1 MARRQPTDAKV
12 RIRNA
17 AVGLFARKGFAAVGV
32 REIADKA
39 GVQLSMIN
47 YYYGGKLG
55 LLREIIKEF
64 HERYFQALGIATTG
78 SQTGEDPLP
87 VEERV
92 RTSVRNIIKLY
103 RDDTELA
110 LAIAKCSGVD
120 IPELHELQARLVAA
134 RRRGLNEHFARL
146 DLDTEDPVQMSV
158 VRGLLTTLIAA
169 HFEARFAWEQMFKSS
184 QHVRLLEKQLLH
196 EPEVEFDDE
205 YYRRY
210 AEMLSNL
217 YLYGVTG
224 MAERARGRDVRN
236 GAGGGDVE
244 RRAPRS
250 LMHDR

>member
-1 MARRQPTDAKV
+1 MAGKQRTDARQ

-17 AVGLFARKGFAAVGV
+17 AVSLFARRGFEAVGM
-32 REIADKA
+32 REIAEKA
-39 GVQLSMIN
+39 GVQLSMID

-55 LLREIIKEF
+55 LLKEIIKEF
-64 HERYFQALGIATTG
+64 HERYYAALGM
-78 SQTGEDPLP
+78 GEPEGGADPLP

-103 RDDTELA
+103 RDDVE
-110 LAIAKCSGVD
+110 LAIAAMKCSNVD
-120 IPELHELQARLVAA
+120 VPELHELQARLAAA

-146 DLDTEDPVQMSV
+146 GLDAADPGQMSV
-158 VRGLLTTLIAA
+158 VRGLLTTLITA
-169 HFEARFAWEQMFKSS
+169 HFEARFAWEQVFQSS

-210 AEMLSNL
+210 AELLSDL

-224 MAERARGRDVRN
+224 MAARARGVSQQN
-236 GAGGGDVE
+236 GAGAVLGD
-244 RRAPRS
+244 RRS
-250 LMHDR
+250 GS